1 MIRRMD
7 RIKRPRISFVV
18 APIRMQGSERM
29 GFGTSMRENDLQA
42 RAAVSRRDCLTSAA
56 AAAMGYTLAAGSVR
70 AGAIKTGTEGL
81 AAGAA
86 TIPVSG
92 AKMPAYFA
100 RPEKTAKPPVILVA
114 MEVFGLHEH
123 IKDVTRRLGSLGAFA
138 VAPDYYFRLGD
149 LTQIT
154 QPSQV
159 MPLANSK
166 PDRELYA
173 DLDAAVAWA
182 KSQGGDTD
190 RLGIVGFCRGGRT
203 VWLYA
208 AHNASLK
215 SGVAFYGSL
224 MDPPS
229 TYMPKNAFDLAT
241 KVKAPVLG
249 LYGAEDTSITPD
261 QVEAMKERLE
271 AAGKTTKFKIYPGAG
286 HGFFADYRQSF
297 RADAARDAWMEMQA
311 WFKKYNVLD

>member
-1 MIRRMD
+1 
-7 RIKRPRISFVV
+7 
-18 APIRMQGSERM
+18 M
-29 GFGTSMRENDLQA
+29 GFGTSMQENDLQA

-56 AAAMGYTLAAGSVR
+56 AAAMGYTLAAGPVR
-70 AGAIKTGTEGL
+70 AEAIKTGTEGL

-86 TIPVSG
+86 IIPVSG
-92 AKMPAYFA
+92 AEMPAYFA

-154 QPSQV
+154 QPAQV

-215 SGVAFYGSL
+215 AGVAFYGSL
-224 MDPPS
+224 MDPPNAA
-229 TYMPKNAFDLAT
+229 MPKNAFDLAT